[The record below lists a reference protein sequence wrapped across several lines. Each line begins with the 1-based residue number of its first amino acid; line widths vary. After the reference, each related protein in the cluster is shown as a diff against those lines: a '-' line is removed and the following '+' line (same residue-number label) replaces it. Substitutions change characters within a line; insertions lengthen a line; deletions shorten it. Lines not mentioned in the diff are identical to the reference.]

1 MVVEEMS
8 IIISTALSTITGL
21 VIGFLVGKLK
31 KYHKNSIDE
40 KKNNEVQNEALKLLL
55 QSNLTNAYFV
65 YDETKKVRDYQYKNW
80 INMFKIYK
88 ELHGNDY
95 IDEIKIRMEKF
106 DIIKTDIL
114 K

>member
-1 MVVEEMS
+1 MN
-8 IIISTALSTITGL
+8 IIISTAISSITGL

-31 KYHKNSIDE
+31 KYHKNIVNE
-40 KKNNEVQNEALKLLL
+40 KANNQVQNEALKLLL

-88 ELHGNDY
+88 ELNGNDY
-95 IDEIKIRMEKF
+95 IDEIKVRMEKF
-106 DIIKTDIL
+106 DIIKTDII

>member
-1 MVVEEMS
+1 MS
-8 IIISTALSTITGL
+8 IIISTAISSLTGL

-31 KYHKNSIDE
+31 KYHKGILSE
-40 KKNNEVQNEALKLLL
+40 KENNQVQNEALKLLL

-65 YDETKKVRDYQYKNW
+65 YDETKKLRDYQYKNW

-95 IDEIKIRMEKF
+95 VDEIKLRMEKF